1 MKILF
6 FILLVIVIYAFLGYP
21 LLLMILSTIIPRKV
35 SKKQRDDIHISRIIT
50 AYNEEAV
57 IGAKIANALQLDYP
71 PENMEIIVAS
81 DGSTDR
87 KVIIKG

>member
-6 FILLVIVIYAFLGYP
+6 FILLGLVIYAFLGYP
-21 LLLMILSTIIPRKV
+21 FFLIVLSRIIPRKV
-35 SKKQRDDIHISRIIT
+35 SKKERDDIHISMIIT

-71 PENMEIIVAS
+71 PENMEIIVAFLFS
-81 DGSTDR
+81 KSNYR
-87 KVIIKG
+87 LK